1 MIWKGAFYYFLSI
14 FKTKGLRFLFDQ
26 YAKILCLL
34 CFISSF
40 ILFLMSMKSTYYS
53 SLLVSLLLLSIYSC
67 KSSKS
72 ISHDKQVYLPEVKI
86 EGNEPNTNYRASYT
100 KSFDLIHTSLDVRF
114 DWAKQYL
121 YGKATLSL
129 HPHFYPSQKV
139 VLNAQG
145 MEVLRV
151 AKIVKTDTIALDYQ
165 YKLDSLSIM
174 LEKKY
179 DNSDTLKLF
188 IDYIAKPEEL
198 GTEREAEAISER
210 KGLYFINPVN
220 TDKSKPQQIWTQG
233 ETESNSVWFP
243 TLDGPNQKMTQ
254 DIKITIDSSFV
265 TLSNGLLISSVKNN
279 DGTRS
284 DLWQQKLPHAPY
296 LTMMAI
302 GKYKVVKDYWK
313 DKDVFYY
320 VEPAYENV
328 ARKIFGKTPEM
339 LSFFSDNLGVDYPW
353 EKYSQVV
360 VRDFVSGSMENTSAT
375 VHGEFIQRDERELLD
390 EDYEDFIAHELF
402 HHWFGDLLTCESWS
416 NIPLNESFATY
427 GEYLWSEFKYGKDV
441 ADASLQSNLTNYL
454 SSAKTNQVDLIRY
467 KYASEIDLY
476 DRNSYDKG
484 ARVLHM
490 LRNYVGDAA
499 FFESLKLY
507 LNTYRFKTVE
517 VDQLRLAFEEVSGED
532 LNWFFDQWFFASGHP
547 QLSFAYGYDEGLK
560 QVTIDV
566 SQNQNLSNTPLY
578 KLPIAVDIYTGSE
591 ILSKRIVISKKSE
604 AFTFEVPT
612 KPLLVNVDAEK
623 MLLCSKR
630 DLHETEEWIYL
641 YKHGKLFMDRYE
653 AIKAIGSNYNVNSS
667 EAKVIL
673 EALDDVNKKVRK
685 LALRQLDPFV
695 NSKDASFIKSKL
707 VQIATSDKEAS
718 VRDAALS
725 LLDVNFKGDDI
736 DSLLKTCIYD
746 SSISVMSTAVLS
758 LVRRDSIATLSM
770 LKQFENDQSKSVIQ
784 LLSKVY
790 SKYGSDEQYPIMAK
804 VVDVSSGYD
813 RNDAIQEFGE
823 FMLKCND
830 KVNVI
835 QGIDL
840 LKGLGLNDP
849 SWQNRLI
856 ATNGLFSLKKKYNNL
871 TKLIKASDEVISIDF
886 KLKDDINEIVT
897 AEKDESLRKL
907 YSDIKN

>member
-1 MIWKGAFYYFLSI
+1 
-14 FKTKGLRFLFDQ
+14 
-26 YAKILCLL
+26 
-34 CFISSF
+34 
-40 ILFLMSMKSTYYS
+40 MKSTYYS
-53 SLLVSLLLLSIYSC
+53 SLLISLLLISLYSC
-67 KSSKS
+67 KSSKN
-72 ISHDKQVYLPEVKI
+72 ISRDKQVYLPEVKI
-86 EGNEPNTNYRASYT
+86 DGNEPNTNYRSSYT

-145 MEVLRV
+145 MELLRV
-151 AKIVKTDTIALDYQ
+151 ARIVNTDTIPLNYQ
-165 YKLDSLSIM
+165 YNLDSLSVI
-174 LEKKY
+174 LEKSYGKL
-179 DNSDTLKLF
+179 DTLKLF

-210 KGLYFINPVN
+210 KGLYFINPLN
-220 TDKSKPQQIWTQG
+220 TAKSKPQQIWTQG

-243 TLDGPNQKMTQ
+243 TIDGPNQKMTQ

-265 TLSNGLLISSVKNN
+265 TLSNGLLISSVNN
-279 DGTRS
+279 IDGTRS
-284 DLWQQKLPHAPY
+284 DLWQQNLPHAPY
-296 LTMMAI
+296 LAMMAI

-313 DKDVFYY
+313 NKDVFYY

-339 LSFFSDNLGVDYPW
+339 LSFFSDKLGVEYPW

-360 VRDFVSGSMENTSAT
+360 VRDFVSGAMENTSAT
-375 VHGEFIQRDERELLD
+375 VHGEFVQRDERELLD
-390 EDYEDFIAHELF
+390 ENYEDFISHELF
-402 HHWFGDLLTCESWS
+402 HHWFGDMVTCESWS

-427 GEYLWSEFKYGKDV
+427 GEYLWSEYKYGKDV
-441 ADASLQSNLTNYL
+441 ADASLLSKLTTYL
-454 SSAKTNQVDLIRY
+454 YSAKTNQVDLIRY
-467 KYASEIDLY
+467 KYTDEIDLY

-490 LRNYVGDAA
+490 LRKYVGDDA

-507 LNTYRFKTVE
+507 LNTYRFKSVE
-517 VDQLRLAFEEVSGED
+517 VDQLRLVFEEVTGED
-532 LNWFFDQWFFASGHP
+532 LNWFFNQWFFASGHP

-560 QVTIDV
+560 QVTIDI
-566 SQNQNLSNTPLY
+566 SQNQNLSYTPLY
-578 KLPIAVDIYTGSE
+578 KLPITVDIYTGTE
-591 ILSKRIVISKKSE
+591 IISKKIIISKE
-604 AFTFEVPT
+604 SQAFTFELPA

-623 MLLCSKR
+623 MLLCTKR

-653 AIKAIGSNYNVNSS
+653 AVKAIGSSYHTNSN
-667 EAKVIL
+667 EAKIIV
-673 EALDDVNKKVRK
+673 EALEDENKKVRT

-707 VQIATSDKEAS
+707 MQIATLDKDPS

-725 LLDVNFKGDDI
+725 LLDLNFNGDDI
-736 DSLLKTCIYD
+736 DSILKTCIYD
-746 SSISVMSTAVLS
+746 SSISVMTTAALS
-758 LVRRDSIATLSM
+758 LVKRDSIATISM
-770 LKQFENDQSKSVIQ
+770 LKQFESDQSRGVIQ

-790 SKYGSDEQYPIMAK
+790 CKHGSDEQYQVMAK

-813 RNDAIQEFGE
+813 RTDAIQEFGE

-830 KVNVI
+830 KVNII
-835 QGIDL
+835 QGVEL
-840 LKGLGLNDP
+840 LKALGLNDP

-856 ATNGLFSLKKKYNNL
+856 ATNALYSLKTKYNNL
-871 TKLIKASDEVISIDF
+871 TKSISASDEVKSIHV
-886 KLKDDINEIVT
+886 KLKDDINEVVI

-907 YSDIKN
+907 YSDMKK

>member
-1 MIWKGAFYYFLSI
+1 
-14 FKTKGLRFLFDQ
+14 
-26 YAKILCLL
+26 
-34 CFISSF
+34 
-40 ILFLMSMKSTYYS
+40 MKSTYYS
-53 SLLVSLLLLSIYSC
+53 SLLAYLLLISIYSC
-67 KSSKS
+67 KSSKNS
-72 ISHDKQVYLPEVKI
+72 SRDKQVYLSEVRI
-86 EGNEPNTNYRASYT
+86 DGNEPNTNYRASYT

-151 AKIVKTDTIALDYQ
+151 ARIVNTDTIPLNYQ

-179 DNSDTLKLF
+179 NNTDTLKLF

-210 KGLYFINPVN
+210 KGLYFINPLN
-220 TDKSKPQQIWTQG
+220 ADRSKPQQIWTQG

-243 TLDGPNQKMTQ
+243 TIDGPNQKMTQ
-254 DIKITIDSSFV
+254 EIKITIDSSFV
-265 TLSNGLLISSVKNN
+265 TLSNGLLISSFKNN

-313 DKDVFYY
+313 NKDVFYY

-339 LSFFSDNLGVDYPW
+339 LSFFSDKLGVDYPW

-360 VRDFVSGSMENTSAT
+360 VRDFVSGAMENTSAT

-390 EDYEDFIAHELF
+390 ENYEDFIAHELF

-427 GEYLWSEFKYGKDV
+427 GEYLWSEYKYGKDV
-441 ADASLQSNLTNYL
+441 ADASLQSNLTTYL

-490 LRNYVGDAA
+490 LRKYVGDDA

-547 QLSFAYGYDEGLK
+547 QLTFAYGYDEGLK

-566 SQNQNLSNTPLY
+566 SQNQNLANTPLY
-578 KLPIAVDIYTGSE
+578 KLPITVDIYTGSE
-591 ILSKRIVISKKSE
+591 IISKNIIISKKSE

-623 MLLCSKR
+623 MLLCTKR
-630 DLHETEEWIYL
+630 DLHEMEEWIYL

-653 AIKAIGSNYNVNSS
+653 AIKAIGSNYNTNSN
-667 EAKVIL
+667 EAKVIV
-673 EALDDVNKKVRK
+673 EALDDVNKNVRL

-695 NSKDASFIKSKL
+695 NSKDASFMKSKL
-707 VQIATSDKEAS
+707 VQIATLDKEAS

-725 LLDVNFKGDDI
+725 LLDANFNGGDI
-736 DSLLKTCIYD
+736 DSVLKICIYD
-746 SSISVMSTAVLS
+746 SSYAVMSTAVFS
-758 LVRRDSIATLSM
+758 LVRRDSTAALNI
-770 LKQFENDQSKSVIQ
+770 LKQLENDQSRSAI
-784 LLSKVY
+784 LLFSKVY
-790 SKYGSDEQYPIMAK
+790 CKYGSDEQYQVMAK
-804 VVDVSSGYD
+804 VVDNSSFYD
-813 RNDAIQEFGE
+813 RSDAIQEFGE

-830 KVNVI
+830 KVNI
-835 QGIDL
+835 SQGVEL
-840 LKGLGLNDP
+840 LKGIGLNDP
-849 SWQNRLI
+849 SWRNRLI
-856 ATNGLFSLKKKYNNL
+856 ATNGLLNLKNKYYNL
-871 TKLIKASDEVISIDF
+871 SKSTTASDEVKSIYVN
-886 KLKDDINEIVT
+886 LKDTINEVVIS
-897 AEKDESLRKL
+897 EKDESLKKL